1 MNTTN
6 NTSKLVILGLMTGI
20 LLLMAYTPLGYLN
33 IGPLAITF
41 NVIPVAIAAITLG
54 PAGGAAIG
62 AVFGMTS
69 FLQCIGIGGSSAM
82 GAMLFSINP
91 FLAFVQRFVP
101 RMLDGLLLG
110 YIFQYV
116 RRRTDVYMAS
126 LVTGFCSA
134 FLNTVFFMTALV
146 VLFGNTE
153 YMQGLIGGKNII
165 LFVCGFVG
173 INAVC
178 EMVSSTIITGAVGDE
193 PGKICTG
200 SGKKQGV
207 RQYDFGIGY
216 RKYEC
221 GSRLYCGWGNSLY
234 RADGDR
240 QRENRA

>member
-110 YIFQYV
+110 YIFQFV
-116 RRRTDVYMAS
+116 RRRTDAYMAS
-126 LVTGFCSA
+126 LVTGFCS
-134 FLNTVFFMTALV
+134 LV

-178 EMVSSTIITGAVGDE
+178 EMVSSTILTGAVGAA
-193 PGKICTG
+193 
-200 SGKKQGV
+200 
-207 RQYDFGIGY
+207 
-216 RKYEC
+216 
-221 GSRLYCGWGNSLY
+221 LY
-234 RADGDR
+234 RAKFVPALEKSRG
-240 QRENRA
+240 